1 MKFWNSS
8 WSSLW
13 FCWAYYGKNFGAPD
27 CKECGLCWP
36 AKNLEGLIV
45 RFVVVAGPAADEI
58 LKLQFVKLVVFAGP
72 AGVKL
77 WNSRL

>member
-1 MKFWNSS
+1 MWP
-8 WSSLW
+8 LLA
-13 FCWAYYGKNFGAPD
+13 CHGK
-27 CKECGLCWP
+27 K
-36 AKNLEGLIV
+36 LEGLIA
-45 RFVVVAGPAADEI
+45 RFVVVAGPATDEI